1 MFTKIFAFAY
11 RNWIFAKRN
20 FFAFTEIVFWPF
32 VSLVAIGL
40 MGNFLDLKGNVANFV
55 LTGAITGGV
64 LQVTQL
70 DVSYSLLYDIWSKS
84 LKHTFLAPVTP
95 YHYVLGSW
103 LIGMIRGSV
112 VFLLLAIFSYLA
124 FGFTLPSIGMTLI
137 FVSGIYLNALVIG
150 MMVCFLILLYGQ
162 RVEVTAW
169 SLATL
174 AMLVSGIYYPVSYL
188 PKSVM
193 YISSAIPLTFFLEYF
208 RTGYGFTPVFSYP
221 LAKGYVLLVAY
232 ILLFFWLLRYAFER
246 ARRSGMIL
254 RLSE

>member
-1 MFTKIFAFAY
+1 MFIKIVAFAY

-40 MGNFLDLKGNVANFV
+40 MGNFLDLKGNLVNFV

-95 YHYVLGSW
+95 YHFVLGSW

-112 VFLLLAIFSYLA
+112 VFVLLAAVSYAA
-124 FGFTLPSIGMTLI
+124 FGFTLPGIGMTLI

-150 MMVCFLILLYGQ
+150 MMVCFLVMLFGQ
-162 RVEVTAW
+162 RVEITAW

-174 AMLVSGIYYPVSYL
+174 AMLISGIYYPVSYL
-188 PKSVM
+188 PTWVMHIASV
-193 YISSAIPLTFFLEYF
+193 IPLTFFLEHF
-208 RTGYGFTPVFSYP
+208 RAGYGFTPVFSYP
-221 LAKGYVLLVAY
+221 LAKGYALLACY
-232 ILLFFWLLRYAFER
+232 LLLFFWALRYAFER
-246 ARRSGMIL
+246 SRRSGMIL

>member
-1 MFTKIFAFAY
+1 MLTKILAFAY

-32 VSLVAIGL
+32 VSLVGIGL
-40 MGNFLDLKGNVANFV
+40 MSNFLDLKGDVTNFV
-55 LTGAITGGV
+55 LTGAIAGGV

-70 DVSYSLLYDIWSKS
+70 DVSYGLLYDIWSKS
-84 LKHTFLAPVTP
+84 IKHTFLAPVRP

-112 VFLLLAIFSYLA
+112 VFILLAIFSYLA
-124 FGFTLPSIGMTLI
+124 FGFALPSIAMTLI

-150 MMVCFLILLYGQ
+150 MMVCVLVLLYGQ

-174 AMLVSGIYYPVSYL
+174 AMLVSGIYYPVTYL
-188 PKSVM
+188 PVFVRV
-193 YISSAIPLTFFLEYF
+193 ISQFIPLTFFLEHL
-208 RTGYGFTPVFSYP
+208 RSGYGFTPVFSYP
-221 LAKGYVLLVAY
+221 LLKGYGLLAAY
-232 ILLFFWLLRYAFER
+232 IFIFLWLLQYAFGR
-246 ARRSGMIL
+246 ARKTGMIL

>member
-1 MFTKIFAFAY
+1 
-11 RNWIFAKRN
+11 
-20 FFAFTEIVFWPF
+20 
-32 VSLVAIGL
+32 
-40 MGNFLDLKGNVANFV
+40 
-55 LTGAITGGV
+55 
-64 LQVTQL
+64 
-70 DVSYSLLYDIWSKS
+70 
-84 LKHTFLAPVTP
+84 
-95 YHYVLGSW
+95 
-103 LIGMIRGSV
+103 
-112 VFLLLAIFSYLA
+112 
-124 FGFTLPSIGMTLI
+124 LPSIGMTLI
-137 FVSGIYLNALVIG
+137 FVSAIYLNALVIG
-150 MMVCFLILLYGQ
+150 MMVCFLVLLYGQ

-221 LAKGYVLLVAY
+221 LAKGYALLAVY
-232 ILLFFWLLRYAFER
+232 LVLFFWLLRYAFER

>member
-1 MFTKIFAFAY
+1 M
-11 RNWIFAKRN
+11 
-20 FFAFTEIVFWPF
+20 
-32 VSLVAIGL
+32 
-40 MGNFLDLKGNVANFV
+40 ANFV
-55 LTGAITGGV
+55 LTGAIAGGV

-95 YHYVLGSW
+95 YHFVIGSW
-103 LIGMIRGSV
+103 LIGMIRGTV

-137 FVSGIYLNALVIG
+137 FVSAIYLNALVIG
-150 MMVCFLILLYGQ
+150 MMVCFLVLLYGQ

-221 LAKGYVLLVAY
+221 LVKGYALLAVY
-232 ILLFFWLLRYAFER
+232 LLLFFWLLRYAFER
-246 ARRSGMIL
+246 SRRTGMIL

>member
-1 MFTKIFAFAY
+1 MALYGVK
-11 RNWIFAKRN
+11 
-20 FFAFTEIVFWPF
+20 
-32 VSLVAIGL
+32 VASSKAHL
-40 MGNFLDLKGNVANFV
+40 RRCASRNVANFV
-55 LTGAITGGV
+55 LTGAIAGGV

-95 YHYVLGSW
+95 YHFVIGSW
-103 LIGMIRGSV
+103 LIGMIRGTV

-137 FVSGIYLNALVIG
+137 FVSAIYLNALVIG
-150 MMVCFLILLYGQ
+150 MMVCFLVLLYGQ

-221 LAKGYVLLVAY
+221 LVKGYALLAVY
-232 ILLFFWLLRYAFER
+232 LLLFFWLLRYAFER
-246 ARRSGMIL
+246 SRRTGMIL

>member
-95 YHYVLGSW
+95 YHYVIGSW

-112 VFLLLAIFSYLA
+112 VFLLLATNGGA
-124 FGFTLPSIGMTLI
+124 
-137 FVSGIYLNALVIG
+137 VV
-150 MMVCFLILLYGQ
+150 
-162 RVEVTAW
+162 
-169 SLATL
+169 
-174 AMLVSGIYYPVSYL
+174 
-188 PKSVM
+188 
-193 YISSAIPLTFFLEYF
+193 
-208 RTGYGFTPVFSYP
+208 
-221 LAKGYVLLVAY
+221 
-232 ILLFFWLLRYAFER
+232 
-246 ARRSGMIL
+246 RRPDPG
-254 RLSE
+254 

>member
-1 MFTKIFAFAY
+1 LFIKIFAFAY

-40 MGNFLDLKGNVANFV
+40 MGHFLDLKGNLVNFV

-95 YHYVLGSW
+95 YHFVLGSW

-112 VFLLLAIFSYLA
+112 VFVLLAAVSYFA
-124 FGFTLPSIGMTLI
+124 FGFTLPGIGMTLI

-150 MMVCFLILLYGQ
+150 MMVCFLVMLFGQ
-162 RVEVTAW
+162 RVEITAW

-174 AMLVSGIYYPVSYL
+174 AMLISGIYYPVSYL
-188 PKSVM
+188 PAWVMHIASV
-193 YISSAIPLTFFLEYF
+193 IPLTFFLEHF
-208 RTGYGFTPVFSYP
+208 RAGYGFTPVFSYP
-221 LAKGYVLLVAY
+221 LAKGYALLACY
-232 ILLFFWLLRYAFER
+232 LLLFFWALRYAFER
-246 ARRSGMIL
+246 SRRSGMIL

>member
-1 MFTKIFAFAY
+1 MFIKIFAFAY

-95 YHYVLGSW
+95 YHYVIGSW
-103 LIGMIRGSV
+103 L
-112 VFLLLAIFSYLA
+112 
-124 FGFTLPSIGMTLI
+124 
-137 FVSGIYLNALVIG
+137 IG
-150 MMVCFLILLYGQ
+150 MMVCFLVLLYGQ

-221 LAKGYVLLVAY
+221 LAKGYALLVVY
-232 ILLFFWLLRYAFER
+232 LLIFFWALRYAFER

>member
-40 MGNFLDLKGNVANFV
+40 MGNFLDLKGNLVNFV

-95 YHYVLGSW
+95 YHFVLGSW

-112 VFLLLAIFSYLA
+112 VFVLLAAVSYASFS
-124 FGFTLPSIGMTLI
+124 FTLPSIGMTLI

-150 MMVCFLILLYGQ
+150 MMVCFLVMLFGQ
-162 RVEVTAW
+162 RVEITAW

-174 AMLVSGIYYPVSYL
+174 AMLISGIYYPVSYL
-188 PKSVM
+188 PAWVMHIASV
-193 YISSAIPLTFFLEYF
+193 IPLTFFLEHF
-208 RTGYGFTPVFSYP
+208 RAGYGFTPVFSYP
-221 LAKGYVLLVAY
+221 LAKGYALLAAY
-232 ILLFFWLLRYAFER
+232 LLLFFWALRYAFER
-246 ARRSGMIL
+246 SRRSGMIL

>member
-1 MFTKIFAFAY
+1 LLTKILAFAY

-32 VSLVAIGL
+32 VSLVGIGL
-40 MGNFLDLKGNVANFV
+40 MSNFLDLKGDVTNFI
-55 LTGAITGGV
+55 LTGAIAGGV

-70 DVSYSLLYDIWSKS
+70 DVSYGLLYDIWSKS
-84 LKHTFLAPVTP
+84 IKHTFLAPVRP

-103 LIGMIRGSV
+103 CIGMIRGSV
-112 VFLLLAIFSYLA
+112 VFILLLIFSYLA
-124 FGFTLPSIGMTLI
+124 FGFTLPSVMMTLI

-150 MMVCFLILLYGQ
+150 MMVCFLVLLYGQ

-174 AMLVSGIYYPVSYL
+174 AMLVSGIYYPVTYL
-188 PKSVM
+188 PAFVRV
-193 YISSAIPLTFFLEYF
+193 ISQFIPLTFFLEHL
-208 RTGYGFTPVFSYP
+208 RSGYGFTPIFSYP
-221 LAKGYVLLVAY
+221 LLKGYALLAAY
-232 ILLFFWLLRYAFER
+232 ILIFLWLLQYAFGR
-246 ARRSGMIL
+246 ARRTGMIL

>member
-84 LKHTFLAPVTP
+84 LKHTFLAPVAP

-103 LIGMIRGSV
+103 LIGMIR
-112 VFLLLAIFSYLA
+112 
-124 FGFTLPSIGMTLI
+124 
-137 FVSGIYLNALVIG
+137 
-150 MMVCFLILLYGQ
+150 
-162 RVEVTAW
+162 
-169 SLATL
+169 
-174 AMLVSGIYYPVSYL
+174 
-188 PKSVM
+188 
-193 YISSAIPLTFFLEYF
+193 
-208 RTGYGFTPVFSYP
+208 
-221 LAKGYVLLVAY
+221 
-232 ILLFFWLLRYAFER
+232 
-246 ARRSGMIL
+246 
-254 RLSE
+254 

>member
-1 MFTKIFAFAY
+1 MFIKIFAFAY

-40 MGNFLDLKGNVANFV
+40 MGNFLDLKGNLVNFV

-95 YHYVLGSW
+95 YHFVLGSW

-112 VFLLLAIFSYLA
+112 VFVMLAAVSYFA
-124 FGFTLPSIGMTLI
+124 FGFTLPGIGMTLI
-137 FVSGIYLNALVIG
+137 FVSGIYLNALLIG
-150 MMVCFLILLYGQ
+150 MMVCFLVLLYGQ

-188 PKSVM
+188 PGSVAA
-193 YISSAIPLTFFLEYF
+193 ISQFIPLTFFLEHF
-208 RTGYGFTPVFSYP
+208 RSGYGFTPLFSYT
-221 LAKGYVLLVAY
+221 LVKGYALLAAY
-232 ILLFFWLLRYAFER
+232 ILVFFWLLQYAFGR
-246 ARRSGMIL
+246 ARKTGMIL

>member
-95 YHYVLGSW
+95 YHYVIGSW

-124 FGFTLPSIGMTLI
+124 FGFTLPSDRHDAHFCERDL
-137 FVSGIYLNALVIG
+137 S
-150 MMVCFLILLYGQ
+150 Q
-162 RVEVTAW
+162 
-169 SLATL
+169 
-174 AMLVSGIYYPVSYL
+174 
-188 PKSVM
+188 
-193 YISSAIPLTFFLEYF
+193 
-208 RTGYGFTPVFSYP
+208 
-221 LAKGYVLLVAY
+221 
-232 ILLFFWLLRYAFER
+232 R
-246 ARRSGMIL
+246 ARHRHDGLFSRLAVRTAGRGHRMVFGHARNAGLRHLLPGELPAKVGHVHIERDPFDIL
-254 RLSE
+254 S

>member
-1 MFTKIFAFAY
+1 MFIKIFAFAY

-40 MGNFLDLKGNVANFV
+40 MGNFLDLKGNLVNFV

-95 YHYVLGSW
+95 YHFVLGSW

-112 VFLLLAIFSYLA
+112 VFVMLAAVSYFA
-124 FGFTLPSIGMTLI
+124 FGFTLPGIGMTLI

-150 MMVCFLILLYGQ
+150 MMVCFLVMLFGQ
-162 RVEVTAW
+162 RVEITAW

-174 AMLVSGIYYPVSYL
+174 AMLISGIYYPVSYL
-188 PKSVM
+188 PAWVMHIASV
-193 YISSAIPLTFFLEYF
+193 IPLTFFLEHF
-208 RTGYGFTPVFSYP
+208 RAGYGFTPVFSYP
-221 LAKGYVLLVAY
+221 LAKGYVLLAAY
-232 ILLFFWLLRYAFER
+232 LLLFFWALRYAFER
-246 ARRSGMIL
+246 SRRSGMIL